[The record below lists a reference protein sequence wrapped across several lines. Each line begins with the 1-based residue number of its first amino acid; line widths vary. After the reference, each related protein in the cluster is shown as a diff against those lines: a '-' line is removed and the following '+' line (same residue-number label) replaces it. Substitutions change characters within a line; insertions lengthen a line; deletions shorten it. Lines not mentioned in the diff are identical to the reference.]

1 MLKSV
6 YNNDKAVSDVIG
18 IILLVVIVTILAS
31 VVALFVYTYLQSI
44 NQPYMIDFTVARLT
58 PQTIEIMN
66 NGGPSL
72 ASLNTS
78 ATNYLI
84 VSINGVDT
92 NSTSGILNNAVSS
105 SAIYPASS
113 GSHVV
118 IIGLFV
124 DGSEYKLY
132 DGTA

>member
-1 MLKSV
+1 MLERV
-6 YNNDKAVSDVIG
+6 YNNDSAVSDVIG
-18 IILLVVIVTILAS
+18 VILLVVIVTILAS

-44 NQPYMIDFTVARLT
+44 NQPYMVDFTVARLT
-58 PQTIEIMN
+58 TQTIEITN

-72 ASLNTS
+72 GSLNTS
-78 ATNYLI
+78 ASNYLM

-92 NSTSGILNNAVSS
+92 NSTSGILNNAVGS
-105 SAIYPASS
+105 SAIYPAGT
-113 GSHVV
+113 GSQVVV
-118 IIGLFV
+118 IGSFI